1 MVDKILEII
10 TYLAE
15 NIVKGKSVEKIKDKL
30 LLQGYSE
37 DEINLALSFFLFA
50 SKSKDNRP
58 IHKMEDFSTA
68 RILHTIESLLISPE
82 AYGHLLK
89 LRALKIIDDEQME
102 RIIEESLLHAEDQIG
117 VDEMKKIAMKVIFHF
132 KDEDYNLFTDEDKT
146 DKIVH

>member
-15 NIVKGKSVEKIKDKL
+15 KIVKGESVEKIKDKL

-37 DEINLALSFFLFA
+37 DEVNLALSFFLFA

-58 IHKMEDFSTA
+58 IHKMEDFSTS
-68 RILHTIESLLISPE
+68 RILHTIENLLISPE

-89 LRALKIIDDEQME
+89 LRALK
-102 RIIEESLLHAEDQIG
+102 
-117 VDEMKKIAMKVIFHF
+117 
-132 KDEDYNLFTDEDKT
+132 N
-146 DKIVH
+146 